1 MIRGRM
7 KGSHYEYYQM
17 AQKHKPQTIGDRKS
31 SLQISANPIHERV
44 KEVTRSNRKPSK
56 LKWTDLPEG
65 VLQLLKELGVY
76 PKKKS
81 YGKNK

>member
-7 KGSHYEYYQM
+7 KGSHYEYYRM
-17 AQKHKPQTIGDRKS
+17 AQKHKPQTI
-31 SLQISANPIHERV
+31 QERV

-65 VLQLLKELGVY
+65 VLKLLKELGVY

>member
-17 AQKHKPQTIGDRKS
+17 AQKNKPQTI
-31 SLQISANPIHERV
+31 QERV
-44 KEVTRSNRKPSK
+44 KDVTRANRKPSK

-65 VLQLLKELGVY
+65 VLKLLKELGVY
-76 PKKKS
+76 PKKRS
-81 YGKNK
+81 YGKKR

>member
-7 KGSHYEYYQM
+7 KGSHYEYYRM
-17 AQKHKPQTIGDRKS
+17 AQKNKPQTIGDRKS
-31 SLQISANPIHERV
+31 ALQISANPIQERV
-44 KEVTRSNRKPSK
+44 KEVTRANRKPSK

-65 VLQLLKELGVY
+65 VLKLLKELGVY

>member
-7 KGSHYEYYQM
+7 KGSHFEYYQM
-17 AQKHKPQTIGDRKS
+17 AQKNKPQPTI
-31 SLQISANPIHERV
+31 QERV

-56 LKWTDLPEG
+56 LKWSDLPDG